1 MNLVSVRYTGPAD
14 SPFPALGQGLWVNN
28 LLDDADAA
36 IKLIEQLHSAHLEL
50 LVDLRSAAAF
60 DQLRSALQLCANAA
74 TDVWLL
80 AVVDDQWPQA
90 QLSKL
95 AELMRDSS
103 AAVRGILLTPAA
115 YLESYQPGG
124 CWPEG
129 LTPTQVAVL
138 AREYLPEMLIGGGFP
153 TFFTELNRCRPA
165 SDSFDYLT
173 HSTSPLVHAADDYS
187 LMQSLEALPD
197 VFRSGLQLAS
207 GKPYR
212 ITTSAIGAWRN
223 PYGGQLTPN
232 PKRERL
238 TLSNQDPRQTSLLAA
253 AWTLAHYQA
262 AHLGAVN
269 AIALWAVNE
278 PFAVAH
284 AHQYWPVFHVL
295 KGLARARGKQAL
307 SFHTSVAQ
315 VIAFGWLEGAQGNVR
330 LWLANL
336 SAKPQ
341 KVTLDAMRV
350 TGSRLLDEQTC
361 QQALS
366 DPDFFSALQ
375 PIDNEAALVLR
386 PWTVA
391 LIDCHLG
398 REPGL

>member
-1 MNLVSVRYTGPAD
+1 MNAVSVRYAGHAD
-14 SPFPALGQGLWVNN
+14 HPFPALGQGLWVNN
-28 LLDDADAA
+28 RLDDTDGAV
-36 IKLIEQLHSAHLEL
+36 KLIEQLNSAHLEL
-50 LVDLRSAAAF
+50 LVDLRDAAAF
-60 DQLRSALQLCANAA
+60 DQLRSALELCANAA

-80 AVVDDQWPQA
+80 AVVDDQRPHA
-90 QLSKL
+90 QLSTL
-95 AELMRDSS
+95 AERIRGSS

-115 YLESYQPGG
+115 YLESYQPDGR
-124 CWPEG
+124 WPEG

-173 HSTSPLVHAADDYS
+173 HATSPLVHAADDYS
-187 LMQSLEALPD
+187 LVQSLEALPD

-253 AWTLAHYQA
+253 AWTLAHYHA
-262 AHLGAVN
+262 AHVSAVN

-284 AHQYWPVFHVL
+284 THQYWPVFHVL

-307 SFHTSVAQ
+307 SFHASVAQ
-315 VIAFGWLEGAQGNVR
+315 VIAFGWLQGAQGNVR

-341 KVTLDAMRV
+341 EVTLDAMRV

-386 PWTVA
+386 PWAVA
-391 LIDCHLG
+391 LIDCHLA